1 MWKKENEVAGQR
13 LPGSMATYNEAVDE
27 FSKQAA
33 ELLAHMPIL
42 TEARDAYQRA
52 MKVSAEIRSMLD
64 ARDANLQSLMAQLE
78 EAVAVHSG
86 KTSSDKKK
94 AESVTVEPTQ
104 ATSEKPDYSRILP

>member
-1 MWKKENEVAGQR
+1 MWKKENEVAGQG
-13 LPGSMATYNEAVDE
+13 LPGSMATYSEAVDE
-27 FSKQAA
+27 FSKRAA
-33 ELLAHMPIL
+33 ALLAHMPVL
-42 TEARDAYQRA
+42 TKARDAYQRA

-94 AESVTVEPTQ
+94 PESVTVEPTH
-104 ATSEKPDYSRILP
+104 ATSETPDYSRILP